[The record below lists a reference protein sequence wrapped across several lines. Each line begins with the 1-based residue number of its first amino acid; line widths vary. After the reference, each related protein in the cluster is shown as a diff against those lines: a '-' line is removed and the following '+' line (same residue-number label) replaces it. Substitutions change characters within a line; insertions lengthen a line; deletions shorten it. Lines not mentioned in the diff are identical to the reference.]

1 MIISFEGG
9 EGVGK
14 STHAKIL
21 CAHLE
26 RHGLPLLSFREPGG
40 SSFSENVRDL
50 FFHEGLDAITELL
63 LILASR
69 RENITKMVL
78 PALEQGKVVVID
90 RFIDSTLAYQGVV
103 GGVGVG
109 RVRELMEKTG
119 TWIEPDLTFV
129 LDVDPGRALNRIVP
143 GDRFELR
150 EPVYHQELREAFLD
164 LAVGARY
171 RIIDAD
177 RPRDQVSADIL
188 SAVDRELQLPGE

>member
-14 STHAKIL
+14 STHVRIL

-26 RHGLPLLSFREPGG
+26 QHGLPWLSFREPGG
-40 SSFSENVRDL
+40 SSFSEDVREL
-50 FFHEGLDAITELL
+50 FFHQGLDTITELL

-69 RENITKMVL
+69 RENIVNLIL
-78 PALEQGKVVVID
+78 PALKQGKVVIID
-90 RFIDSTLAYQGVV
+90 RFIDSTLAYQGVL
-103 GGVGVG
+103 GGLGVG

-129 LDVDPGRALNRIVP
+129 LDVDPGRALKRIVP
-143 GDRFELR
+143 GDKFEQR
-150 EPVYHQELREAFLD
+150 EPAYHQGLRKAFLD
-164 LAVGARY
+164 LAVRARH

-177 RPRDQVSADIL
+177 RPRDQVSDDIL
-188 SAVDRELQLPGE
+188 AAVDRELLSHGE

>member
-26 RHGLPLLSFREPGG
+26 QHGLPWLSFREPGG
-40 SSFSENVRDL
+40 SPFSEDVRDL
-50 FFHEGLDAITELL
+50 FFHEGLDTITELL

-69 RENITKMVL
+69 RENITKMIL
-78 PALEQGKVVVID
+78 PSIKQGKVVIID
-90 RFIDSTLAYQGVV
+90 RFIDSTLAYQGVL
-103 GGVGVG
+103 GGLGIG
-109 RVRELMEKTG
+109 RVRKLMEKTD

-143 GDRFELR
+143 GDKFEIR
-150 EPVYHQELREAFLD
+150 EPAYHQRLRQAFLD
-164 LAVGARY
+164 LAVGARHC
-171 RIIDAD
+171 IIDAD
-177 RPRDQVSADIL
+177 RPRDQVSAEIL
-188 SAVDRELQLPGE
+188 SAVDRELQLPGG

>member
-26 RHGLPLLSFREPGG
+26 QHGLPWLSFREPGG
-40 SSFSENVRDL
+40 SPFSEDVRDL
-50 FFHEGLDAITELL
+50 FFHEGLDTITELL

-69 RENITKMVL
+69 RENITKMIL
-78 PALEQGKVVVID
+78 PSIKQGKVVIID
-90 RFIDSTLAYQGVV
+90 RFIDSTLAYQGVL
-103 GGVGVG
+103 GGLGIG
-109 RVRELMEKTG
+109 RVRKLMEKTD

-143 GDRFELR
+143 GDKFELR
-150 EPVYHQELREAFLD
+150 EPVYHQRLRQAFLD
-164 LAVGARY
+164 LAVGARH
-171 RIIDAD
+171 RIIDGD
-177 RPRDQVSADIL
+177 RTRDQVSADIL
-188 SAVDRELQLPGE
+188 SAVDRELQLHGG